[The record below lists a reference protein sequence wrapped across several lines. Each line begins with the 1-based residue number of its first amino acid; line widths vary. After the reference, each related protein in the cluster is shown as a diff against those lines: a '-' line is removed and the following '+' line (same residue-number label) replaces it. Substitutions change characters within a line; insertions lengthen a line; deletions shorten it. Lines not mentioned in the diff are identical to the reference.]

1 MVAFTI
7 YIYIYIYQYDKYNH
21 TAGQRQSLFSAF
33 LPKSNAGLMIGG
45 ADKFYPE
52 LFEGFLQTNLNN
64 QLSKQ
69 TGELLELEKYYAK

>member
-1 MVAFTI
+1 
-7 YIYIYIYQYDKYNH
+7 
-21 TAGQRQSLFSAF
+21 
-33 LPKSNAGLMIGG
+33 MIRGTNE
-45 ADKFYPE
+45 FHPT

>member
-1 MVAFTI
+1 MV
-7 YIYIYIYQYDKYNH
+7 
-21 TAGQRQSLFSAF
+21 
-33 LPKSNAGLMIGG
+33 GG
-45 ADKFYPE
+45 ADKLYPA